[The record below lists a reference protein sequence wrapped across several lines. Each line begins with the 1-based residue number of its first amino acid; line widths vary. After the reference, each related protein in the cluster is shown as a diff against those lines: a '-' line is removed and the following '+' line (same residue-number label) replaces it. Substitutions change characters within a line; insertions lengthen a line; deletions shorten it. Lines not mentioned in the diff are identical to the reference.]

1 MQKRIHWSE
10 AEYLTLFRQMSLG
23 EPLCS
28 LDGKQLPSVEQLEQF
43 NWIQMLLPP
52 QRRRTL
58 LRPDLQRIGKYYC
71 AWTSGSKD
79 WMPNTPG
86 GKLGVKLNPREA
98 YEARS
103 EALKIAR
110 GLLRTA
116 LESGPVRYSVLADQ
130 AIALGISIEA
140 LKEAKRIMKVT
151 SKKHLATAGFG
162 AGFYTWAL
170 PEPAEPPNPVEK
182 EPDSYAAQGQIR
194 HEINVLNI
202 LVSKMRSGINVN
214 FDDLYGRV
222 KAIEHALGELFVRA
236 KEGPSLIVSD
246 GKFRHSYTQE
256 EIRFFIRDE
265 IGKAFGETPSP
276 AVAAPVV
283 VVPKAAEPV
292 IVPEKKEEIPSTA
305 VADNRIKVFVYG
317 LNANQLV
324 KISQQVSVRV
334 KVEGT
339 AKFNQSARD
348 KAKNSDLVFL
358 SRFCTHTI
366 HDAFSAD
373 CGSKRVIF
381 CSGGTTM
388 VRNRILEE
396 TDKLVGL
403 TKTQ

>member
-23 EPLCS
+23 EPRCS

-110 GLLRTA
+110 DLLQKA
-116 LESGPVRYSVLADQ
+116 LANGPVRYSVLADE
-130 AIALGISIEA
+130 AISRGVSVGA
-140 LKEAKRIMKVT
+140 LKDAKRILCVA
-151 SKKHLATAGFG
+151 SKKNPATAGVG

-170 PEPAEPPNPVEK
+170 PEPTEPMIPVPNAQ
-182 EPDSYAAQGQIR
+182 DSYAAQGQLR
-194 HEINVLNI
+194 QEIDALNE
-202 LVSKMRSGINVN
+202 LVTKMRFGINTNFEELYQRTSLIHQEVLVLGKTVN
-214 FDDLYGRV
+214 
-222 KAIEHALGELFVRA
+222 
-236 KEGPSLIVSD
+236 EGPGLLLQPHVQHI
-246 GKFRHSYTQE
+246 HSEE

-305 VADNRIKVFVYG
+305 VADNRIKIFVYG
-317 LNANQLV
+317 LNAAQLV

-366 HDAFSAD
+366 HDAFNAD

-396 TDKLVGL
+396 TDKMVGL